1 MIICSRHLF
10 TTHQVVRLLLN
21 YNLAY
26 AVAQATIDNDVID
39 GAVSALVMLG
49 FPSAAAN
56 KVVQSIA
63 KSEPQATVE
72 QVIKL
77 ALKQL

>member
-1 MIICSRHLF
+1 
-10 TTHQVVRLLLN
+10 
-21 YNLAY
+21 
-26 AVAQATIDNDVID
+26 VID